1 MGCLLRWKIPDT
13 EATYT
18 LVRIYRATS
27 EAGTYTLLASQT
39 ITDNT
44 YYDATG
50 STTMWYK
57 ILFTDGTNNSAYS
70 DAVQGGTYVMY
81 CTVDDVRQMTNITSS
96 DLSDTQIADLIV
108 WAGTQLNA
116 DIHCHWIEEQLQY
129 IDNTRENEINST
141 NTTYYTLHFPIGDL
155 NDDMAVT
162 TADVEV
168 YLYDSNCVRT
178 VSTVSSIT
186 PDDGK
191 FVLSSAPGSTSN
203 KVTVTYRSC
212 QRSVHIPDP
221 LIKMACAVL
230 AAAWG
235 YSKINVGKAPQFKMG
250 STAIWRDMKAFDT
263 LYKRYLALVAQINN
277 RSMVERVF
285 DTNIV

>member
-18 LVRIYRATS
+18 QVKIYRASS
-27 EAGTYTLLASQT
+27 ESGAYSLLATQT

-44 YYDATG
+44 YYDPSG
-50 STTMWYK
+50 STLFWYK
-57 ILFTDGTNNSAYS
+57 ILFTDGTNDSAYS
-70 DAVQGGTYVMY
+70 DAVQGGTFVMY
-81 CTVDDVRQMTNITSS
+81 CTVDDVRQMTNIAAS

-116 DIHCHWIEEQLQY
+116 DIHCHWEEEQVSY
-129 IDNTRENEINST
+129 INDTKENEIDGA
-141 NTTYYTLHFPIGDL
+141 NTTFYTQHFPIGDL
-155 NDDMAVT
+155 NDDMAVNT
-162 TADVEV
+162 SDVTV
-168 YLYDSNCVRT
+168 YVYDSNAVRT
-178 VSTVSSIT
+178 TATVSSIT

-191 FVLSSAPGSTSN
+191 FVLSSAPGSTSS

-212 QRSVHIPDP
+212 QRSVYIPDP

-230 AAAWG
+230 AGAWG

-263 LYKRYLALVAQINN
+263 LYRRYLGLVQQINN
-277 RSMVERVF
+277 RVMADRVF
-285 DTNIV
+285 DDNIV